1 MGSNSF
7 STNWSTAIRLA
18 RSVSTSGWSI
28 RTMCTPADSSARV
41 TALMARSPRSKPAG
55 NWRRKI
61 RMLVSNSPRSGGI
74 GLWAIRVRHLGVDH
88 TVDIC
93 TELVEINDRSSVR
106 CHKEVVGRDEP
117 AAPVDRRQLR
127 DLPSVTGH
135 RERLALLDGIH
146 DVFRPHA
153 QVPLADL
160 VLKHDPTIAR
170 YGTACYIASQHF
182 DHRALAR
189 NARLPG
195 HKLRGSARL
204 LAELAKRE
212 WQ

>member
-1 MGSNSF
+1 
-7 STNWSTAIRLA
+7 
-18 RSVSTSGWSI
+18 
-28 RTMCTPADSSARV
+28 
-41 TALMARSPRSKPAG
+41 
-55 NWRRKI
+55 
-61 RMLVSNSPRSGGI
+61 
-74 GLWAIRVRHLGVDH
+74 
-88 TVDIC
+88 
-93 TELVEINDRSSVR
+93 
-106 CHKEVVGRDEP
+106 
-117 AAPVDRRQLR
+117 
-127 DLPSVTGH
+127 SVTGH

-160 VLKHDPTIAR
+160 VLKHDPTIAT

-212 WQ
+212 WQALSHREIHAVHDLQVHVRLSRVAGVATLGDRLTGGHRVAD